1 MSIGEQQQ
9 LQAQVRKRP
18 ARQLNSTQIMLA
30 VVIAIGL
37 MLTLNFSARI
47 VDDRNLRSIRQAV
60 LDEIDLLRQEQADLV
75 RQREFARSDD
85 YVASWARSE
94 GRMVRE
100 GEILIVPV
108 PAGIESEP
116 ETLSTTAVQ
125 IETTLPRPDNWTL
138 WWALF
143 FDEPELDQT
152 SR

>member
-1 MSIGEQQQ
+1 MSIIEQQQ
-9 LQAQVRKRP
+9 QAQVRKSP

-60 LDEIDLLRQEQADLV
+60 LVEIELLRQEQADLI

-94 GRMVRE
+94 GRMIRE

-108 PAGIESEP
+108 PAGIGTEP
-116 ETLSTTAVQ
+116 EIVAATAAQV
-125 IETTLPRPDNWTL
+125 ETTLPRPENWAL

-143 FDEPELDQT
+143 FDEPAQTQT